1 MYLRRFFHLLIKRTV
16 RHVVQR
22 RIEFLR
28 KKLIEM
34 TEETGSFTDDNVIC
48 ISRML
53 DRYIILYHKMKKRK
67 KCSAYNPSF
76 YLLTINNQ

>member
-1 MYLRRFFHLLIKRTV
+1 MLIKRTV

-67 KCSAYNPSF
+67 KM
-76 YLLTINNQ
+76 QRV